1 MNEMPAPPGALTPP
15 HSAATAARTLP
26 VQRSPPDTAP
36 TSARETT
43 LLVADP
49 RPATRVPLSVG
60 LHATGIGRV
69 LNADSVAEV
78 HEVIARGVTGDVA
91 LISVEF
97 GPATG
102 RLIHDLHRAG
112 WPRVLVTTP
121 TDDPDP
127 VIHAFLAG
135 ASGVLRGP
143 PATPAAA
150 TGPLP
155 IRPLTDHEINV
166 IRLVAAG
173 RTNRF
178 IGQRLSLSVMTTKSH
193 LARIGRK
200 LGTGDRAGMVA
211 VAMRVG
217 LIR

>member
-1 MNEMPAPPGALTPP
+1 MRC
-15 HSAATAARTLP
+15 TAGR
-26 VQRSPPDTAP
+26 
-36 TSARETT
+36 
-43 LLVADP
+43 
-49 RPATRVPLSVG
+49 G

-91 LISVEF
+91 LISLEF

-150 TGPLP
+150 TGRLP
-155 IRPLTDHEINV
+155 IQRLTDHEINV
-166 IRLVAAG
+166 IRLVADG

-178 IGQRLSLSVMTTKSH
+178 IGQQLAALVGRSGATTPGG
-193 LARIGRK
+193 AGFRTCAAAAGRQRQGPDQ
-200 LGTGDRAGMVA
+200 LP
-211 VAMRVG
+211 
-217 LIR
+217 

>member
-1 MNEMPAPPGALTPP
+1 MPAPPGALTPP
-15 HSAATAARTLP
+15 HGAATAARALR

-36 TSARETT
+36 TSTWYPT

-49 RPATRVPLSVG
+49 RAATRVPLLVG

-78 HEVIARGVTGDVA
+78 DEVIARGVTGDVA

-102 RLIHDLHRAG
+102 RLIHDLHRAR

-121 TDDPDP
+121 TDDPGP
-127 VIHAFLAG
+127 VIHAFRAG
-135 ASGVLRGP
+135 ASGVLRGR

-155 IRPLTDHEINV
+155 IQRLTDHEINV
-166 IRLVAAG
+166 IRLVADG

-178 IGQRLSLSVMTTKSH
+178 IGQQLSLSVMTVKSH

-211 VAMRVG
+211 VAMRAG

>member
-1 MNEMPAPPGALTPP
+1 MAIELTNICRGRRDPRHRRERRFVPAGSGERAAVNQMPAPPGALTPP
-15 HSAATAARTLP
+15 HGAATAARALR

-36 TSARETT
+36 TSTWYPT

-49 RPATRVPLSVG
+49 RAATRVPLSVG

-121 TDDPDP
+121 PT
-127 VIHAFLAG
+127 
-135 ASGVLRGP
+135 
-143 PATPAAA
+143 TP
-150 TGPLP
+150 T
-155 IRPLTDHEINV
+155 R
-166 IRLVAAG
+166 
-173 RTNRF
+173 
-178 IGQRLSLSVMTTKSH
+178 
-193 LARIGRK
+193 
-200 LGTGDRAGMVA
+200 
-211 VAMRVG
+211 
-217 LIR
+217 

>member
-1 MNEMPAPPGALTPP
+1 
-15 HSAATAARTLP
+15 

-36 TSARETT
+36 TSTWYPT

-49 RPATRVPLSVG
+49 RAATRVPLLVG

-127 VIHAFLAG
+127 VIHAFRAG

-143 PATPAAA
+143 PATRRPPPAPSRS
-150 TGPLP
+150 GP
-155 IRPLTDHEINV
+155 
-166 IRLVAAG
+166 
-173 RTNRF
+173 
-178 IGQRLSLSVMTTKSH
+178 
-193 LARIGRK
+193 
-200 LGTGDRAGMVA
+200 
-211 VAMRVG
+211 
-217 LIR
+217 